1 MTSEQNIDSIFGAAV
16 EITSDE
22 ERDLLLQEACG
33 SNVELRDRVER
44 LLRAHAAAGGF
55 LPEQGDRTVDASLT
69 SERPGNQ
76 IGPYKLRERLGEGGM
91 GVVWAAEQSTPIR
104 RKVALKVIKPGM
116 DTDAVVARF
125 EAERQALA
133 LMEHP
138 NIARVFDAGT
148 TEHGR
153 PYFVMELIRGVPIT
167 QYCDENR
174 LTVHQRLALFV
185 EVCKAVQHAHQKGII
200 HRDVKP
206 SNVLVTLHDG
216 APVPK
221 VIDFG
226 IAKALSQ
233 RLTEKTIYT
242 RVHQA
247 IGTLAYMSPEA
258 AELSGLD
265 MDTRADVY
273 GLGVLLYELL
283 TGTTPFDKKRL
294 EEAALHEACRII
306 REEEPPRASTRLT
319 TLGETA
325 TALSSQRNTDPRDL
339 AQLVHGDLDWILVKA
354 LEKDRT
360 RRYESASAF
369 AADVRRYLNNEP
381 IEARPPSTWYR
392 LRKYSRRHRSL
403 VAGVSAMLGILIVS
417 SVVAISG
424 WIVAQRAATESTRG
438 AGRRAARTT
447 EIAERTL

>member
-1 MTSEQNIDSIFGAAV
+1 M
-16 EITSDE
+16 
-22 ERDLLLQEACG
+22 
-33 SNVELRDRVER
+33 
-44 LLRAHAAAGGF
+44 
-55 LPEQGDRTVDASLT
+55 
-69 SERPGNQ
+69 
-76 IGPYKLRERLGEGGM
+76 IGPYKLREQLGM
-91 GVVWAAEQSTPIR
+91 GGFGAVWAAEQLEPVR
-104 RKVALKVIKPGM
+104 RKVALKIIKPGM

-167 QYCDENR
+167 QYCDENH

-185 EVCKAVQHAHQKGII
+185 EVCKAIQHAHQKGII

-216 APVPK
+216 SPVPK

-306 REEEPPRASTRLT
+306 REEEPPKASTRLT

-325 TALSSQRNTDPRDL
+325 TALSLQRNTDPRDL
-339 AQLVHGDLDWILVKA
+339 AQLVYGDLDWILVKA

-403 VAGVSAMLGILIVS
+403 VAGVSAMLAILIVS

-424 WIVAQRAATESTRG
+424 WIVAQRE
-438 AGRRAARTT
+438 GRKAARGGDRNADANNRKQKRRSRIFAPPCLSRGWITFSRQISRRRNASRIVCRSW
-447 EIAERTL
+447 EHAIWP